1 MALATTVDGYG
12 LVVDGSRE
20 GSGQYSFTS
29 TSVDDPDIFFD
40 PKPTT
45 YEITVFYTETRI
57 TRKWFALTLSAI
69 ETYIAGNPDKNVSW
83 TCTNE
88 KLQSYDMTV
97 SEMERIVTGAQ
108 IVRVPEPE
116 EE

>member
-20 GSGQYSFTS
+20 GSGQYSYTI
-29 TSVDDPDIFFD
+29 TSVDDSDIAE

-45 YEITVFYTETRI
+45 YEITVFYAETRI

-88 KLQSYDMTV
+88 ILQSYDMTV
-97 SEMERIVTGAQ
+97 SEIERIVTGAQ
-108 IVRVPEPE
+108 IVRVPGPE

>member
-20 GSGQYSFTS
+20 GSGQYSYTT
-29 TSVDDPDIFFD
+29 TSVDNSDSAE
-40 PKPTT
+40 PTT

-88 KLQSYDMTV
+88 ILQSYDMTV
-97 SEMERIVTGAQ
+97 SEIERIVTGAQ
-108 IVRVPEPE
+108 IVRVPGPE